1 MKTIIQALLIQIPLV
16 CSPIAAEEPKSV
28 SAAWFQISVVTQN
41 LRYNITEGDRDIK
54 YLESGQKKIEQH
66 LTELVRDGHVVE
78 ERIDLKS
85 IKEIGD
91 GMDKILAFVQE
102 IGEEYGYYVSL
113 ELIDFGI
120 RRSLA
125 QTWSEVDKPITIV
138 VRLPEA
144 RLKQY
149 KEVLKNNNLLAKKEA
164 EGGTGHSVTR
174 PESKSEGG
182 DKPQP
187 EAEGRSQ

>member
-1 MKTIIQALLIQIPLV
+1 MKTIIQTLLIQILLV
-16 CSPIAAEEPKSV
+16 CSLIAAEEPKSV
-28 SAAWFQISVVTQN
+28 SAAWFHISVVTQN
-41 LRYNITEGDRDIK
+41 LRYNVTEGDRDIK

-78 ERIDLKS
+78 ERINLKS

-91 GMDKILAFVQE
+91 GMDKILAFAQE

-125 QTWSEVDKPITIV
+125 QNWSEVDKPITIV

-164 EGGTGHSVTR
+164 EDGTVQPATR
-174 PESKSEGG
+174 PLLDAEGSQ
-182 DKPQP
+182 KPQP
-187 EAEGRSQ
+187 ESEGRSR

>member
-1 MKTIIQALLIQIPLV
+1 MNTIIRILLAQIILAHIL
-16 CSPIAAEEPKSV
+16 IAAEEPKSV
-28 SAAWFQISVVTQN
+28 SAAWFRVSVITQN
-41 LRYNITEGDRDIK
+41 LRYNITEGDRDIE
-54 YLESGQKKIEQH
+54 YLKDGQKKIEQN

-78 ERIDLKS
+78 EQINLKS

-91 GMDKILAFVQE
+91 GMDKILAFAAE

-125 QTWSEVDKPITIV
+125 QNWGDADKPMTV
-138 VRLPEA
+138 LVRLPEE

-149 KEVLKNNNLLAKKEA
+149 KEVLKTNDLLAKKDA
-164 EGGTGHSVTR
+164 EQDTKQPASR
-174 PESKSEGG
+174 PESKTEGG
-182 DKPQP
+182 DKLQP
-187 EAEGRSQ
+187 EAEGRSR

>member
-1 MKTIIQALLIQIPLV
+1 M
-16 CSPIAAEEPKSV
+16 AAEEPKSV
-28 SAAWFQISVVTQN
+28 PAAWLHVSIVTQN
-41 LRYNITEGDRDIK
+41 LRHNITEGDRDIK

-66 LTELVRDGHVVE
+66 LAELVRDRHVVE
-78 ERIDLKS
+78 ERINLKS

-91 GMDKILAFVQE
+91 GMDKIMAFARE

-125 QTWSEVDKPITIV
+125 QNWSDADKPITIV

-149 KEVLKNNNLLAKKEA
+149 KEILKTNNLLAEKEA
-164 EGGTGHSVTR
+164 EQSSTGQPATR
-174 PESKSEGG
+174 PKSKSEGS

-187 EAEGRSQ
+187 EAEGRSR